1 MYYQTVRE
9 KEEETQK
16 RNMDKFVEDVEGKMV
31 ESDQKR
37 GFD

>member
-16 RNMDKFVEDVEGKMV
+16 RNMDKFIEDVEGKMV
-31 ESDQKR
+31 ESD
-37 GFD
+37 